1 MQEQNELTEL
11 KELTDLAYES
21 LKKEREENARNS
33 KKENEAL
40 IRMLER
46 DRLFIQAAHKEVES
60 QSERVQRI
68 YEEIVSPNNS
78 SLKN

>member
-1 MQEQNELTEL
+1 
-11 KELTDLAYES
+11 
-21 LKKEREENARNS
+21 
-33 KKENEAL
+33 
-40 IRMLER
+40 MLER